1 MSSAARTPTT
11 TDPVTIE
18 IFSKTLENIAY
29 EMGLVM
35 MRSSGSPV
43 IAEAVDFS
51 TFIADAEGDIIC
63 YAGYITLYLGTARQ
77 AVKHILATVP
87 RDKIRPGDMFICND
101 PFTTGN
107 AHAVDVGVVRPI
119 FAQTEEGDE
128 LIAWCWSEAHVNDF
142 GGFAPGSMA
151 PMATEAYGEALR
163 LPGVKIVDRG
173 ELVDDIWR
181 IIETNIR
188 VPNLVMNDI
197 RCFIAACNR
206 CDERMRDLVARY
218 GLDTVREYV
227 EVAKDLAERA
237 VRDRIRELPNGVYT
251 GEETVEHNGHTN
263 GLYPLRCTLTVRDDT
278 MTFDFTG
285 SSPQTNGF
293 VNCSAAMT
301 LGSVASPLLIT
312 LLSDLPINQGTLRPI
327 EVITKPGTICDARMP
342 APVSSGHL
350 ETGFRVTK
358 LVTRL
363 LSDIQA
369 ASDNAFVREHVMAP
383 FQDSWNASFFYA
395 PDEHG
400 ELVPFPD
407 MNGGGSGGGAQAVAD
422 GMDVSGM
429 LAQPQNSIPDIEIN
443 ELGYPV
449 LYLWRKLNVNSGGPG
464 RHRGGNGLDLAW
476 TPWYSP
482 GGEEHVMAACWQV
495 PPAGAF
501 GGYPASSS
509 GFGLVNGAE
518 ADTVLARGRV
528 PGGLSE
534 LAAAPRALEGKQFGL
549 TVGPGDVVNMRSGGG
564 GGYGDPLTREP
575 ALVAADVRAGIV
587 SVAAAE
593 ASYGV
598 LLDGRGRAD
607 ESATAALRERIR
619 AQRRTWPREG
629 DRLVRRS
636 PAAARLVERDQWC
649 AARDGVELHEYADPE
664 TGELLRTEIVVNSGT
679 DSGVISGAETSD
691 PR

>member
-1 MSSAARTPTT
+1 MTLTDHEARGEAVDD
-11 TDPVTIE
+11 DPVSIE
-18 IFSKTLENIAY
+18 IFAKNLENIAH

-51 TFIADAEGDIIC
+51 TFIADAHGDIIC
-63 YAGYITLYLGTARQ
+63 YAGYITIYLGTARQ

-87 RDKIRPGDMFICND
+87 REQIRPGDMFICND

-119 FAQTEEGDE
+119 FASGPAGPEGEPE

-163 LPGVKIVDRG
+163 LPGVKLVDQGR
-173 ELVDDIWR
+173 LVDDIWR

-188 VPNLVMNDI
+188 VPELVLNDI

-206 CDERMRDLVARY
+206 CDDRMQDLIAHY
-218 GLDTVREYV
+218 GLDTFRRYV
-227 EVAKDLAERA
+227 EVSKDLAEHA
-237 VRDRIRELPNGVYT
+237 VRVRIADLPNGTYT
-251 GEETVEHNGHTN
+251 AEEHVEHNGHTN
-263 GLYPLRCTLTVRDDT
+263 DLYPLRCTLTVGDDT
-278 MTFDFTG
+278 LRFDF
-285 SSPQTNGF
+285 SDSAPQTNGF
-293 VNCSAAMT
+293 VNCSAPMT
-301 LGSVASPLLIT
+301 LGCVASPLLIT
-312 LLSDLPINQGTLRPI
+312 LLPDLPINQGTLRPI

-350 ETGFRVTK
+350 ETGFRVCK

-363 LSDIQA
+363 LADIQG
-369 ASDNAFVREHVMAP
+369 ASANPFLREHVMAP

-407 MNGGGSGGGAQAVAD
+407 MNGGGSGAGAQAVAD

-449 LYLWRKLNVNSGGPG
+449 LYLWRKLNTNSGGPG
-464 RHRGGNGLDLAW
+464 RYRGGDGLDLAW
-476 TPWYSP
+476 TPWHTA
-482 GGEEHVMAACWQV
+482 GGQEHVMAACWQV
-495 PPAGAF
+495 PPAGVF
-501 GGYPASSS
+501 GGYPGSSS
-509 GFGLVNGAE
+509 GFTLVSGAGV
-518 ADTVLARGRV
+518 DTALARGQV
-528 PGGLSE
+528 PATLDE
-534 LAAAPRALEGKQFGL
+534 LAAPPRRLDGKQFGL
-549 TVGPGDVVNMRSGGG
+549 TVLPGDVVNLRAGGG
-564 GGYGDPLTREP
+564 GGYGDPLDREP
-575 ALVAADVRAGIV
+575 AQVAADVRAGIV
-587 SVAAAE
+587 SARAAS

-598 LLDGRGRAD
+598 ELGPDGAAD
-607 ESATAALRERIR
+607 PAATAVRREEVR
-619 AQRRTWPREG
+619 AGRRDWAHEG
-629 DRLVRRS
+629 DYLVRRS
-636 PAAARLVERDQWC
+636 PAAASLTERDQWC
-649 AARDGVELHEYADPE
+649 QHRDGVELVEYADPD
-664 TGELLRTEIVVNSGT
+664 TAAMLRTEIVVAR
-679 DSGVISGAETSD
+679 V

>member
-1 MSSAARTPTT
+1 MTNTAHV
-11 TDPVTIE
+11 DPVTLE
-18 IFSKTLENIAY
+18 IFSKTLENIAF

-51 TFIADAEGDIIC
+51 TFIADADGDIIC

-87 RDKIRPGDMFICND
+87 REKIRPGDMFICND

-119 FAQTEEGDE
+119 FSGGRNGDE

-188 VPNLVMNDI
+188 VPNLVLNDI

-206 CDERMRDLVARY
+206 CDERMRELIEQY
-218 GLDTVREYV
+218 GLDTFRAFV
-227 EVAKDLAERA
+227 ELAKDMAEQA
-237 VRDRIRELPNGVYT
+237 VRQRIQQLPNGVYSA
-251 GEETVEHNGHTN
+251 EEHVEHNGHTN
-263 GLYPLRCTLTVRDDT
+263 ALYPLRCTLTVGEETLR
-278 MTFDFTG
+278 FDFTE
-285 SSPQTNGF
+285 SAPQTNGF
-293 VNCSAAMT
+293 INCSSAIT
-301 LGSVASPLLIT
+301 LGCVASPLLIT

-327 EVITKPGTICDARMP
+327 EVVTRPGTICDVRMP

-350 ETGFRVTK
+350 ETGFRICK
-358 LVTRL
+358 LITRL
-363 LSDIQA
+363 LADIQA
-369 ASDNAFVREHVMAP
+369 ASDNAFVREHVIAP

-407 MNGGGSGGGAQAVAD
+407 MNGGGSGGGAQAIAD

-443 ELGYPV
+443 ELAYPV
-449 LYLWRKLNVNSGGPG
+449 LYLWRRLNANSGGPG
-464 RHRGGNGLDLAW
+464 RHRGGAGLDLAW

-501 GGYPASSS
+501 GGYPGSAS
-509 GFGLVNGAE
+509 GFELITGAD
-518 ADTVLARGRV
+518 AGAKLSAGRI
-528 PGGLSE
+528 PGSSAE
-534 LAAAPRALEGKQFGL
+534 LDGQARALEGKQFGL
-549 TVGPGDVVNMRSGGG
+549 RVGPGDVMHLRAGGG
-564 GGYGDPLTREP
+564 GGYGDPLTRDP
-575 ALVAADVRAGIV
+575 ALVADDVRAGIV
-587 SVAAAE
+587 SARAAE
-593 ASYGV
+593 VSYGV
-598 LLDGRGRAD
+598 VLDRDGRLDPAATRARRH
-607 ESATAALRERIR
+607 LIR
-619 AQRRTWPREG
+619 AERRGWDRDG
-629 DRLVRRS
+629 DRLVRHS
-636 PAAARLVERDQWC
+636 PAAERLAERDQWC
-649 AARDGVELHEYADPE
+649 APRDGVQLLEYADPDS
-664 TGELLRTEIVVNSGT
+664 GELLGTEIVVG
-679 DSGVISGAETSD
+679 SGVGG
-691 PR
+691 